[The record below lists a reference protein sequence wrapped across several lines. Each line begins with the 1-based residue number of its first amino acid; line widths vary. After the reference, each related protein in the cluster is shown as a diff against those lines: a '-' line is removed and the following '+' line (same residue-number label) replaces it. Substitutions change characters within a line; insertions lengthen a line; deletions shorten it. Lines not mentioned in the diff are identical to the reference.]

1 MTLADHSR
9 CPTIRRCACFPATLT
24 REAPG
29 NYTGPMRAKIVRIG
43 NSQGVRIPKPL
54 LLRSG
59 LSGEVEID
67 AQDDQIVIRAAR
79 RPREDWDAAFVRMS
93 ESGDDVLLD
102 GDTRALPR
110 TVLMLES
117 CEVGTDIEHVTSP

>member
-1 MTLADHSR
+1 
-9 CPTIRRCACFPATLT
+9 
-24 REAPG
+24 
-29 NYTGPMRAKIVRIG
+29 MRAKIVRIG